1 MKNLIHH
8 IGLQVIEKDVET
20 FYVDILNFKIIKTF
34 LLSNENATNIFNINE
49 SPTIIYGTCGDFELE
64 LFISKSNLEK
74 SFSHLCLQTENFE
87 KIMVKAQ
94 QKGYKIYV
102 YKVNQTYFISDS
114 NHNVFEIKNK

>member
-64 LFISKSNLEK
+64 LFISKLNLEK